1 MTVAKNVSSSVM
13 LYDVTVVDKCLPFF
27 RLVMWSV
34 LQEKRLQTL
43 LKMIQHM
50 AKITNSF

>member
-1 MTVAKNVSSSVM
+1 MTVAKNLSSSVM
-13 LYDVTVVDKCLPFF
+13 IYEVTVVNKCLPSF

-50 AKITNSF
+50 DKITNSF

>member
-1 MTVAKNVSSSVM
+1 VIVAKNLSSSVM
-13 LYDVTVVDKCLPFF
+13 VYGVTVVNKFLPSF

-50 AKITNSF
+50 A

>member
-1 MTVAKNVSSSVM
+1 MTVAKNLSSSNMV
-13 LYDVTVVDKCLPFF
+13 YEVTAVNKRLPSF

-50 AKITNSF
+50 AKINNSF